1 MLRAMSR
8 VMALLLA
15 LACGPAAADEALWA
29 LLKGGGQVVL
39 VRHGLTT
46 PGVGDPE
53 GMALDNCAS
62 QRNLNDEGR
71 AEARALGQAWRSR
84 GIVLGQL
91 LSSPWC
97 RCAETAR
104 LAFGKEPVPAPAL
117 GNLFGRPELQ
127 AQQVAQ
133 LKPLAGAR
141 PAQGNTVM
149 VSHGSTIVALAGV
162 SPATAEMVVLTPLG
176 GGRFSVAGRMKVAGT
191 PTSGRP

>member
-1 MLRAMSR
+1 MPQSLFRAI
-8 VMALLLA
+8 ALLLA

-71 AEARALGQAWRSR
+71 TEARALGQAWRER
-84 GIVLGQL
+84 GIPVGQL
-91 LSSPWC
+91 LASPWC
-97 RCAETAR
+97 RCLETGR
-104 LAFGKEPVPAPAL
+104 LAFGKEPVVHKAL

-133 LKPLAGAR
+133 LKPLAGTKPAR
-141 PAQGNTVM
+141 GNTVM
-149 VSHGSTIVALAGV
+149 VSHGSTILAMTGV
-162 SPATAEMVVLTPLG
+162 SPATAEMVVLTPQG
-176 GGRFSVAGRMKVAGT
+176 DGRFRVAGRMKVQ
-191 PTSGRP
+191 P